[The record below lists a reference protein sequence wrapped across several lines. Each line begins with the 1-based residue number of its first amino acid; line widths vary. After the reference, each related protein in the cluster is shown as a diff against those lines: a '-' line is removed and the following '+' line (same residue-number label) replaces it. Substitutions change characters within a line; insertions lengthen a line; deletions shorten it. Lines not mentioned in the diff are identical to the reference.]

1 MPGLSAR
8 KFRRAHRE
16 IPHRAFPQKRD
27 RRKAEDT
34 TAAVN
39 FNGKDYTAKYG
50 EKNGWVEENGK
61 KYWYENGVKQ
71 GTEGR
76 GKEIY
81 DPDSDAWY
89 WLDAVQG
96 GAMTVSK
103 DVYQESAAGQWAD
116 KPDGTGKWVRYDAQG
131 HMIKGWYTQ
140 DGKTWYYDLTTGA
153 MYKGRHT
160 IEGSTYHFDET
171 TGVKG

>member
-1 MPGLSAR
+1 MKIEATFTAVQPTEPTEPTEPTTPDENGGDNTETEALEAEERTAHGAAEKTTITAMAVFTCTDKNCASAQFVDATV
-8 KFRRAHRE
+8 K
-16 IPHRAFPQKRD
+16 QTSGV
-27 RRKAEDT
+27 T

-103 DVYQESAAGQWAD
+103 DVYQEVG
-116 KPDGTGKWVRYDAQG
+116 PLR
-131 HMIKGWYTQ
+131 
-140 DGKTWYYDLTTGA
+140 
-153 MYKGRHT
+153 
-160 IEGSTYHFDET
+160 
-171 TGVKG
+171 